1 MHKIFIVSGGTGRT
15 AKKVIN
21 ASLIQYPDNEI
32 DIVTFPDIRYIYQIK
47 KVITDAKKY
56 NALVTYTLVDNKLR
70 KSIKKECKKH
80 DIMSVDVMGDMVY
93 TMSNFFST
101 DPLQTPGLFNKIN
114 HDYFNRIDAVQYT
127 FKHDDGARI
136 EDINDADIVLLG
148 VSRTFKT
155 PLSVYLAYKGFF
167 VINIPIIDGM
177 IPNKIIQT
185 VDPKKVFCL
194 TTYAGKLSKIRETR
208 NKKLGGYVKEYTDIE
223 KVKSELKFAM
233 RYYTMHS
240 EWNIINVTNKPIEEI
255 ASEIF
260 DKLGKIR

>member
-15 AKKVIN
+15 VKKVID
-21 ASLIQYPDNEI
+21 ASLIQYPDDDV
-32 DIVTFPDIRYIYQIK
+32 DIVTFSDIRQISEIK
-47 KVITDAKKY
+47 KVIHEAKKY
-56 NALVTYTLVDNKLR
+56 NALIAFALVDNKLR
-70 KSIKKECKKH
+70 KYIKNKCKKH
-80 DIMSVDVMGDMVY
+80 DVVVVDVMGDMVY
-93 TMSNFFST
+93 QMSKLFSKE
-101 DPLQTPGLFNKIN
+101 PLQTPGLFNQIN
-114 HDYFNRIDAVQYT
+114 KEYFQRIDAIQYT

-136 EDINDADIVLLG
+136 EDINDADIILLG

-177 IPNKIIQT
+177 QPDKIINT

-194 TTYAGKLSKIRETR
+194 NTFPNTLSKLRQTR
-208 NKKLGGYVKEYTDIE
+208 NKKLGKYVKEYTDI
-223 KVKSELKFAM
+223 KNVKSELNFAM
-233 RYYTMHS
+233 RYYSIHP
-240 EWNIINVTNKPIEEI
+240 EWSIINVTNKPIEEI